1 MPDAGRRGFKPR
13 LPGHHEI
20 GFNPTEKNRSFFLAF
35 RLEYGILTLQNSLLE
50 DTMAEEKKNEVVPVT
65 AEYEVV
71 DQVDDQAII
80 ELMTGQTIQD
90 YVYSF
95 KQGGR
100 TVEGLTLAGINEAA
114 NRRGGIQVEDVTYE
128 ERDHSWIAVAKATDT
143 ITGSSRYGA
152 YEQAKMMGG
161 RADPFAF
168 TKAIHKAQRN
178 AIKQLIPVP
187 VIREVLNFYLHRKT
201 QGGAASQP
209 QARQGKG
216 NIATAQK
223 AAFAIANQLDAPL
236 EKKGVSKAALWNYIK
251 RRYGVESR
259 NDMSEMQWTELAAEL
274 KAAETS
280 PKLLDELC
288 GRVKQLTS
296 ASQQSEVPTPE
307 EPPAEEA
314 AAPKTEASTS
324 QSAPF

>member
-1 MPDAGRRGFKPR
+1 
-13 LPGHHEI
+13 
-20 GFNPTEKNRSFFLAF
+20 
-35 RLEYGILTLQNSLLE
+35 
-50 DTMAEEKKNEVVPVT
+50 MAEEKNNELVPVA

-114 NRRGGIQVEDVTYE
+114 NRRGGIQIEEIDYEDRE
-128 ERDHSWIAVAKATDT
+128 HSWIATAKAVDT

-152 YEQAKMMGG
+152 YEQPKMAGG
-161 RADPFAF
+161 RPDPFAF

-187 VIREVLNFYLHRKT
+187 VIREVLNFYLNRKAGSDNAT
-201 QGGAASQP
+201 QQP
-209 QARQGKG
+209 QLQQGSG
-216 NIATAQK
+216 NIANAQK
-223 AAFAIANQLDAPL
+223 AAFAIANNLAGHL
-236 EKKGVSKAALWNYIK
+236 EGKGIGKADLWNYIK
-251 RRYGVESR
+251 RKYGVESR
-259 NDMSEMQWTELAAEL
+259 NDMSEMQWTQLSAEL

-280 PKLLDELC
+280 SQLLDELC
-288 GRVKQLTS
+288 ERIKQLTT
-296 ASQQSEVPTPE
+296 AAQESEVFESE
-307 EPPAEEA
+307 EPANQETASSDGAE
-314 AAPKTEASTS
+314 TENTQAQES
-324 QSAPF
+324 PF

>member
-1 MPDAGRRGFKPR
+1 
-13 LPGHHEI
+13 
-20 GFNPTEKNRSFFLAF
+20 
-35 RLEYGILTLQNSLLE
+35 
-50 DTMAEEKKNEVVPVT
+50 MAEEKKDEMVPVT

-114 NRRGGIQVEDVTYE
+114 NRRGGIQIEEIKYE
-128 ERDHSWIAVAKATDT
+128 EREHSWLATAKAVDT

-152 YEQAKMMGG
+152 YEQLKMTGS
-161 RADPFAF
+161 RQDPFAF

-187 VIREVLNFYLHRKT
+187 VIREVLNFYLNRKAHT
-201 QGGAASQP
+201 GSAAPP
-209 QARQGKG
+209 QLPQTAG
-216 NIATAQK
+216 NIANAQK
-223 AAFAIANQLDAPL
+223 AAFAIANNLEGPL
-236 EKKGVSKAALWNYIK
+236 EKKGIGKADLWNYIK
-251 RRYGVESR
+251 RKYSVESR
-259 NDMSEMQWTELAAEL
+259 NDMTEMQWTQLSAEL

-280 PKLLDELC
+280 ATLLDELC
-288 GRVKQLTS
+288 ERIKQLTA
-296 ASQQSEVPTPE
+296 ASQESEVPT
-307 EPPAEEA
+307 AEESADSGNPAPSGAQPA
-314 AAPKTEASTS
+314 AAPTQED
-324 QSAPF
+324 PF

>member
-1 MPDAGRRGFKPR
+1 MV
-13 LPGHHEI
+13 
-20 GFNPTEKNRSFFLAF
+20 
-35 RLEYGILTLQNSLLE
+35 
-50 DTMAEEKKNEVVPVT
+50 EEKKNEVVPVT

-114 NRRGGIQVEDVTYE
+114 NRRGGIQVEEVKYE
-128 ERDHSWIAVAKATDT
+128 ERDHSWIVIAKATDT

-152 YEQAKMMGG
+152 YEQPKMMGS
-161 RADPFAF
+161 RPDPFAF

-187 VIREVLNFYLHRKT
+187 VIREVLNYYLHRKAGEGKANSQQT
-201 QGGAASQP
+201 PSRQGG
-209 QARQGKG
+209 G
-216 NIATAQK
+216 NITNAQK
-223 AAFAIANQLDAPL
+223 AAFAIASQLADVL
-236 EKKGVSKAALWNYIK
+236 EKKGISKVDLWNYIK
-251 RRYGVESR
+251 RKYAVASR
-259 NDMSEMQWTELAAEL
+259 NDMSEMQWTQLSAEL
-274 KAAETS
+274 KAAETA

-288 GRVKQLTS
+288 IRIKQLTT
-296 ASQQSEVPTPE
+296 ANQESEVPTIE
-307 EPPAEEA
+307 EPESDGA
-314 AAPKTEASTS
+314 ATASKSDTETAQS
-324 QSAPF
+324 QETPF

>member
-1 MPDAGRRGFKPR
+1 
-13 LPGHHEI
+13 
-20 GFNPTEKNRSFFLAF
+20 
-35 RLEYGILTLQNSLLE
+35 
-50 DTMAEEKKNEVVPVT
+50 MAEEKKEEMVPVA

-114 NRRGGIQVEDVTYE
+114 NRRGGIQIEEIKYE
-128 ERDHSWIAVAKATDT
+128 ERENSWIATAKAVDT

-152 YEQAKMMGG
+152 YEQPKNAGS
-161 RADPFAF
+161 RPDPFAF

-187 VIREVLNFYLHRKT
+187 VIREVLNFYLHRKAGSGNSAPQPQLP
-201 QGGAASQP
+201 QGG
-209 QARQGKG
+209 G
-216 NIATAQK
+216 NIANAQK
-223 AAFAIANQLDAPL
+223 AAFAIANNLAEPL
-236 EKKGVSKAALWNYIK
+236 EKKGIGKADLWDYIK
-251 RRYGVESR
+251 RKYSVESR
-259 NDMSEMQWTELAAEL
+259 NDMSEMQWTQLSAEL

-280 PKLLDELC
+280 PQLLDELC
-288 GRVKQLTS
+288 ERIKQLTA
-296 ASQQSEVPTPE
+296 ASQESEVPVPE
-307 EPPAEEA
+307 ETAEPETTSTNETQ
-314 AAPKTEASTS
+314 PKNA
-324 QSAPF
+324 QFQVPQF

>member
-1 MPDAGRRGFKPR
+1 
-13 LPGHHEI
+13 
-20 GFNPTEKNRSFFLAF
+20 
-35 RLEYGILTLQNSLLE
+35 
-50 DTMAEEKKNEVVPVT
+50 MAEEKKDEMVPVT

-114 NRRGGIQVEDVTYE
+114 NRRGGIQIEEVKYE
-128 ERDHSWIAVAKATDT
+128 EREHSWIATAKAVDT

-152 YEQAKMMGG
+152 YEQAKMTGS
-161 RADPFAF
+161 RQDPFAF

-201 QGGAASQP
+201 HNANAAPQP
-209 QARQGKG
+209 QLPQTGG
-216 NIATAQK
+216 NIANAQK
-223 AAFAIANQLDAPL
+223 AAFAIANNLAAPL
-236 EKKGVSKAALWNYIK
+236 EKKGVTKEDLWNYIK
-251 RRYGVESR
+251 RKYSVASR
-259 NDMSEMQWTELAAEL
+259 NDMTEMQWTQLSAEL
-274 KAAETS
+274 KAAETT

-288 GRVKQLTS
+288 ERVKQLTA
-296 ASQQSEVPTPE
+296 ASQESEVPTE
-307 EPPAEEA
+307 AESTDSGST
-314 AAPKTEASTS
+314 APSGTQPVAS
-324 QSAPF
+324 QAREDPV

>member
-1 MPDAGRRGFKPR
+1 
-13 LPGHHEI
+13 
-20 GFNPTEKNRSFFLAF
+20 
-35 RLEYGILTLQNSLLE
+35 
-50 DTMAEEKKNEVVPVT
+50 MAEEKKDEMVPVA

-114 NRRGGIQVEDVTYE
+114 NRRGGIQIEEIKYE
-128 ERDHSWIAVAKATDT
+128 ERENSWIATAKAVDT

-152 YEQAKMMGG
+152 YEQPKNAGN
-161 RADPFAF
+161 RPDPFAF

-187 VIREVLNFYLHRKT
+187 VIREVLNFYLHRKST
-201 QGGAASQP
+201 GGNAIPQP
-209 QARQGKG
+209 SAPQSGG
-216 NIATAQK
+216 NIANAQK
-223 AAFAIANQLDAPL
+223 AAFAIASNLAEPL
-236 EKKGVSKAALWNYIK
+236 EKKGIGKADLWDYIK
-251 RRYGVESR
+251 RKYSVESR
-259 NDMSEMQWTELAAEL
+259 NDMSEMQWTQLSAEL

-280 PKLLDELC
+280 PQLLDELC
-288 GRVKQLTS
+288 ERIKQLTT
-296 ASQQSEVPTPE
+296 ASQESEVPVPQ
-307 EPPAEEA
+307 EA
-314 AAPKTEASTS
+314 AEQETKSPSDTQQKTS
-324 QSAPF
+324 QFQVPPF

>member
-1 MPDAGRRGFKPR
+1 
-13 LPGHHEI
+13 
-20 GFNPTEKNRSFFLAF
+20 
-35 RLEYGILTLQNSLLE
+35 
-50 DTMAEEKKNEVVPVT
+50 MAEEKKEEMVPVT

-114 NRRGGIQVEDVTYE
+114 NRRGGIQIEEVNYE
-128 ERDHSWIAVAKATDT
+128 EREHSWIATAKAVDT

-152 YEQAKMMGG
+152 YEQAKNAGS
-161 RADPFAF
+161 RPDPFAF

-187 VIREVLNFYLHRKT
+187 VIREVLNFYLHRKA
-201 QGGAASQP
+201 GSGNAAP
-209 QARQGKG
+209 QQQLPQSGG
-216 NIATAQK
+216 NIANAQK
-223 AAFAIANQLDAPL
+223 AAFAIANNLADPL
-236 EKKGVSKAALWNYIK
+236 EKKGIGKADLWDYIK
-251 RRYGVESR
+251 RKYSVESR
-259 NDMSEMQWTELAAEL
+259 NDMSEMQWTQLSAEL

-280 PKLLDELC
+280 EKLLDELC
-288 GRVKQLTS
+288 ERIKQLTA
-296 ASQQSEVPTPE
+296 ASQESEVPTPE
-307 EPPAEEA
+307 EPTEPETTSSSDTQAETTQFQV
-314 AAPKTEASTS
+314 P
-324 QSAPF
+324 QF

>member
-1 MPDAGRRGFKPR
+1 
-13 LPGHHEI
+13 
-20 GFNPTEKNRSFFLAF
+20 
-35 RLEYGILTLQNSLLE
+35 
-50 DTMAEEKKNEVVPVT
+50 MAEEKNNEMVPVA

-100 TVEGLTLAGINEAA
+100 TIEGLTLAGINEAA
-114 NRRGGIQVEDVTYE
+114 NRRGGIQIEEIKYE
-128 ERDHSWIAVAKATDT
+128 EREHSWIATAKAVDT

-152 YEQAKMMGG
+152 YEQLKMAGN
-161 RADPFAF
+161 RPDPFAF

-187 VIREVLNFYLHRKT
+187 VIREVLNFYLHRKA
-201 QGGAASQP
+201 GSGNAIP
-209 QARQGKG
+209 QQEAPQSGG
-216 NIATAQK
+216 NIANAQK
-223 AAFAIANQLDAPL
+223 AAFAIASNLAEPL
-236 EKKGVSKAALWNYIK
+236 EKKSVGKADLWDYIK
-251 RRYGVESR
+251 RKYSVESR
-259 NDMSEMQWTELAAEL
+259 NDMNEMQWTQLSAEL

-288 GRVKQLTS
+288 ERIKQLT
-296 ASQQSEVPTPE
+296 AATQESEVPAPE
-307 EPPAEEA
+307 EP
-314 AAPKTEASTS
+314 AAPETESSSDTQPKTS
-324 QSAPF
+324 QFQVLQF

>member
-1 MPDAGRRGFKPR
+1 
-13 LPGHHEI
+13 
-20 GFNPTEKNRSFFLAF
+20 
-35 RLEYGILTLQNSLLE
+35 
-50 DTMAEEKKNEVVPVT
+50 MAEEKNNEMVPVT

-114 NRRGGIQVEDVTYE
+114 NRRGGIQIEAIDYE
-128 ERDHSWIAVAKATDT
+128 EREHSWIATAKAVDT

-152 YEQAKMMGG
+152 YEQPKMAGG

-187 VIREVLNFYLHRKT
+187 VIREVLNFYLNRKT
-201 QGGAASQP
+201 GAGNATQQPQLQQGG
-209 QARQGKG
+209 G
-216 NIATAQK
+216 NIANAQR
-223 AAFAIANQLDAPL
+223 AAFAIANNLAGPL
-236 EKKGVSKAALWNYIK
+236 EGKGVDKADLWNYIK
-251 RRYGVESR
+251 RKYGVESR
-259 NDMSEMQWTELAAEL
+259 NDMSELQWTQLSAEL

-280 PKLLDELC
+280 PQLLDELC
-288 GRVKQLTS
+288 ERIKQLTT
-296 ASQQSEVPTPE
+296 AAQESEVPEAE
-307 EPPAEEA
+307 EPANQGTASPDGAPAENTQAQE
-314 AAPKTEASTS
+314 S
-324 QSAPF
+324 PF

>member
-1 MPDAGRRGFKPR
+1 
-13 LPGHHEI
+13 
-20 GFNPTEKNRSFFLAF
+20 
-35 RLEYGILTLQNSLLE
+35 
-50 DTMAEEKKNEVVPVT
+50 MAEEKKEEMVPVT

-114 NRRGGIQVEDVTYE
+114 NRRGGIQIEEVDYE
-128 ERDHSWIAVAKATDT
+128 EREHSWIATAKAVDT

-152 YEQAKMMGG
+152 YEQPKMAGG

-187 VIREVLNFYLHRKT
+187 VIREVLNFYLHRKAGSGNAT
-201 QGGAASQP
+201 QQAPP
-209 QARQGKG
+209 QQGDG
-216 NIATAQK
+216 NIANAQK
-223 AAFAIANQLDAPL
+223 AAFAIANNLEGPL
-236 EKKGVSKAALWNYIK
+236 GEKGVAKTDLWNYIK
-251 RRYGVESR
+251 RKYSVESR
-259 NDMSEMQWTELAAEL
+259 NDMSEMQWTQLSAEL

-288 GRVKQLTS
+288 ERIKQLTM
-296 ASQQSEVPTPE
+296 ATQESEVPEPE
-307 EPPAEEA
+307 ESPDQEA
-314 AAPKTEASTS
+314 ASSSDAQTEDT
-324 QSAPF
+324 QDRSALF